1 MEKSRCVV
9 MMMRRLRGKI
19 GQPQPLGYAWPQRH
33 PISRYDLA
41 TDATTQSVKHTLTA
55 FIFIFTYIYR
65 CRSLNFSTFSHHFK
79 LYSDKGSTEIICF
92 SVYIRSVHALKS
104 FIYARRSTV
113 KLSRILDGDFIRL
126 WDI

>member
-33 PISRYDLA
+33 PISRYELA

-55 FIFIFTYIYR
+55 FIFIFTYIQMPVVEF
-65 CRSLNFSTFSHHFK
+65 LTFSHHFK
-79 LYSDKGSTEIICF
+79 LYSDKRSTEIICF
-92 SVYIRSVHALKS
+92 SIYSVG
-104 FIYARRSTV
+104 
-113 KLSRILDGDFIRL
+113 SRIKKFHLCPPVNCETLTDP
-126 WDI
+126 